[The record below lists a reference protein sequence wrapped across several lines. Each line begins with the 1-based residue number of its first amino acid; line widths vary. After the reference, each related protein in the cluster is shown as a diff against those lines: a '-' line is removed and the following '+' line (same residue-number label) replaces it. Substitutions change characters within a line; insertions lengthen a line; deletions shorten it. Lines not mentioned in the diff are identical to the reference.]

1 MNKLNVPYIDQ
12 SVRYPTG
19 CESVS
24 TVMLLQYLG
33 YDMTVDDFIRDAL
46 DQRGFEEREGRLY
59 GPDPNRYFCGSP
71 YDENSF
77 GCYAPVICKA
87 LKKVLDCS
95 YEVVD
100 ETGTDMDTLIRTY
113 IDHGMPVIFW
123 ACIDMR
129 EPIRGPEWKLFENG
143 ETFTWISNEHCML
156 LVGYDEDGYYF
167 NDPYENHGVI
177 RYDKKTV
184 EDRHRAQYGMAVG
197 VKKKSKTDGQL
208 LYDVSE
214 PERTVCG

>member
-46 DQRGFEEREGRLY
+46 DQRGFEERGGRLY

-129 EPIRGPEWKLFENG
+129 EPIRGPEWKLFETG

>member
-1 MNKLNVPYIDQ
+1 
-12 SVRYPTG
+12 
-19 CESVS
+19 
-24 TVMLLQYLG
+24 
-33 YDMTVDDFIRDAL
+33 MTVDDFIRDAL

-129 EPIRGPEWKLFENG
+129 EPIRGPEWKLFETG